1 MTPRTTRLI
10 RGGLLAGMAVLAA
23 VVTRSLSQSRAPRPA
38 AESSPSAA
46 ESPTT
51 ATRMEGFTH
60 FRMEM
65 GETKFS
71 VRAKSYTGK
80 EGEEMH
86 LQGVEVQFTYMA
98 RGKPGTTTIT
108 ADESIYTPTLQ
119 KAFFRGNVHV
129 VTEDGFVLDT
139 ASLVYRG
146 DKNLSRTDDAVRFRR
161 KDLSGSATGVVYD
174 AAERRLEL
182 LADVVLRLQ
191 DPDNPPMDIKS
202 ARAVFERQEGLL
214 KFIDKVEVVQGGDRL
229 TAGRFLVNV
238 ADDTQA
244 VYRAQAVDDVN
255 LWMGGGNLVPGLA
268 PSSAGRG
275 PRHLAGKKLDL
286 WFRPDR
292 TLQEAT
298 AGPDAVLTIL
308 PGKGDPPEK
317 RILKARFLAFAF
329 DERGKLS
336 ELRGQKDSSFV
347 AAPLP
352 PSKASVRTLTCQ
364 SFIARVD
371 PATGEPALIEFTKD
385 VVFVEGTQRATAEKA
400 YFDGPKSALFLQ
412 EGPALTD
419 QAQGSKLTAKVI
431 EIATHSGD
439 LQAHDDV
446 RHMLDKPGA
455 EGGLLGGKGGSTLLA
470 ADRFEYTAST
480 KVARYRQSA
489 LLRTGQDE
497 IRADEIRIQ
506 ELAGGRRRLEAAG
519 SVVSRMHPAAEKGAA
534 KPPAVVEARARE
546 MTYEEG
552 KNEIVYTGDVVIR
565 QGDIQTSSPK
575 ATLKLTDGGNSIDT
589 LVAGEPVEVKQ
600 GIRSA
605 TGARATYTPRTEMML
620 LVGEKVVLKDPT
632 QELEGRSL
640 TFHVG
645 DARILVDG
653 REQVRTQ
660 LIIRQEK
667 PKQ

>member
-1 MTPRTTRLI
+1 
-10 RGGLLAGMAVLAA
+10 MA
-23 VVTRSLSQSRAPRPA
+23 
-38 AESSPSAA
+38 
-46 ESPTT
+46 
-51 ATRMEGFTH
+51 
-60 FRMEM
+60 
-65 GETKFS
+65 K
-71 VRAKSYTGK
+71 
-80 EGEEMH
+80 
-86 LQGVEVQFTYMA
+86 
-98 RGKPGTTTIT
+98 GKPGKSTIT

-119 KAFFRGNVHV
+119 KAVFRGNVHV

-146 DKNLSRTDDAVRFRR
+146 DKNLSRTEDPVRFQR
-161 KDLSGSATGVVYD
+161 KDLSGTATGVVYD
-174 AAERRLEL
+174 AAERRLEM
-182 LADVVLRLQ
+182 LADVVLKLQ
-191 DPDNPPMDIKS
+191 DPDNEPMDIKS
-202 ARAVFERQEGLL
+202 ARAVYERQDGLL
-214 KFIDKVEVVQGGDRL
+214 RFIDDVEVVQGGDRL

-238 ADDTQA
+238 ADDTHA
-244 VYRAQAVDDVN
+244 VYRAQALDDVN
-255 LWMGGGNLVPGLA
+255 LWMGGGTLGQGLA

-275 PRHLAGKKLDL
+275 PRHLSGKKLDL

-298 AGPDAVLTIL
+298 AGPDAVLTIR

-317 RILKARFLAFAF
+317 RVLKARFLAFAF

-336 ELRGQKDSSFV
+336 ELRGQKESSFV
-347 AAPLP
+347 AEPLP
-352 PSKASVRTLTCQ
+352 PAKGSARTLTCQ

-371 PATGEPALIEFTKD
+371 PATGEPSLIEFTKD

-431 EIATHSGD
+431 QIATRSGD
-439 LQAHDDV
+439 LEAHDDV
-446 RHMLDKPGA
+446 RHILDKPGA
-455 EGGLLGGKGGSTLLA
+455 DGGLLGGKGGSTLLA
-470 ADRFEYTAST
+470 ADRFEYSAST
-480 KVARYRQSA
+480 KVAHYRQSA
-489 LLRTGQDE
+489 LLRTGKDE

-506 ELAGGRRRLEAAG
+506 ELAGGKRRLEAAG
-519 SVVSRMHPAAEKGAA
+519 SVVSRMQPAAEKGAA
-534 KPPAVVEARARE
+534 KTPALVEARAKE

-552 KNEIVYTGDVVIR
+552 KNEIIYTGDVVIR
-565 QGDIQTSSPK
+565 QGDIQTTSPK
-575 ATLKLTDGGNSIDT
+575 ATLKLADGGNTIDT
-589 LVAGEPVEVKQ
+589 LIAGEPVEVKQ

-605 TGARATYTPRTEMML
+605 TGTRATYTPRTETML